1 MDIPKIWKF
10 KLKQKSTN
18 QKEPWIIKLPKDA
31 ERVKQLQNK
40 LEEYRKRLKNYDDP
54 YIQMDIISKIEILEQ
69 VLEQGQINVEN
80 IIPKIINKYKSK
92 FDLKL
97 LGYSFINACVV
108 IDDYCQTGGENILG
122 GTGLNSKQS
131 NNSRLKIFPN
141 K

>member
-18 QKEPWIIKLPKDA
+18 QEEPWIIKLPKDA

-92 FDLKL
+92 FYYYL
-97 LGYSFINACVV
+97 
-108 IDDYCQTGGENILG
+108 
-122 GTGLNSKQS
+122 
-131 NNSRLKIFPN
+131 
-141 K
+141 

>member
-18 QKEPWIIKLPKDA
+18 QEEPWIIKLPKDA

-97 LGYSFINACVV
+97 LSYSFINACVV
-108 IDDYCQTGGENILG
+108 IDDYCQTGGKNILG

>member
-18 QKEPWIIKLPKDA
+18 QEEPWIIKLPKDA

-108 IDDYCQTGGENILG
+108 IDDYCQTGGKNILG